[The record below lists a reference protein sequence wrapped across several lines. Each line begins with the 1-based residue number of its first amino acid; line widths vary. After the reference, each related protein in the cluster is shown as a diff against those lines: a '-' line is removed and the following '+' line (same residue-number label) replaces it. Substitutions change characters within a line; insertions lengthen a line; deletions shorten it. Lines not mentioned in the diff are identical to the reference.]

1 MFSEQENLKKK
12 LSLLIFEEQTLTNSP
27 LLMPCRLLLSNVV
40 NLMDNSM
47 HLALKDIFSP
57 RQLEFLNEHDT
68 FETNYGLDL
77 PSLALLDNIVD
88 NW

>member
-1 MFSEQENLKKK
+1 
-12 LSLLIFEEQTLTNSP
+12 
-27 LLMPCRLLLSNVV
+27 MPCRLLLSNVV

>member
-1 MFSEQENLKKK
+1 
-12 LSLLIFEEQTLTNSP
+12 
-27 LLMPCRLLLSNVV
+27 
-40 NLMDNSM
+40 MDNSM